1 MEEYNLDTN
10 EKRTRIVSVRV
21 SLDEER
27 AIALKAHQAKQ
38 SISTF
43 MRNVSLNQKV
53 MTRLNDEERN
63 MVRQLIGM
71 SNNLNQL
78 AKNSHTQ
85 NLLTLAQA
93 IIETLGKINVLLN
106 KLQISNIYFKLSQS
120 FIEKE
125 IEIIHRLDSCN

>member
-1 MEEYNLDTN
+1 MEEYNLNTN

-27 AIALKAHQAKQ
+27 AIVLKAHQAKQ

-93 IIETLGKINVLLN
+93 IIEMLGKINVLLN
-106 KLQISNIYFKLSQS
+106 SIKQ
-120 FIEKE
+120 
-125 IEIIHRLDSCN
+125 